1 MGGALA
7 GYPKGRKPRQ
17 RHRESRSVAST
28 KRGGARPSTSR
39 SVMSLIFTTNV
50 ENQEELMLR
59 KLMLVTVAGALTMV
73 QGAAAVAQAE
83 CGGIWAAH
91 CNAPKGPKS
100 KASDKAQTNDAAP
113 AASASPNAEANA
125 NENSAVAGATPPKA
139 SATGMANASPNS
151 AAATGTT
158 GAAANANA
166 AVVAGA
172 GALGASSIAGIA
184 AGQDVKGSDGT
195 VLGKISQ
202 VMKGPDGSI
211 SKVIVTSSS
220 GRSFPVAAGKLS
232 VSGGAVIV
240 SE

>member
-1 MGGALA
+1 
-7 GYPKGRKPRQ
+7 
-17 RHRESRSVAST
+17 
-28 KRGGARPSTSR
+28 
-39 SVMSLIFTTNV
+39 MSLICTTNV

-59 KLMLVTVAGALTMV
+59 NLMLVGAAGALTMV
-73 QGAAAVAQAE
+73 QGAAVAQAQ

-91 CNAPKGPKS
+91 CNSPKGIKAKS
-100 KASDKAQTNDAAP
+100 TEKAQPNDATP

-125 NENSAVAGATPPKA
+125 NANSAVAGATPPEA
-139 SATGMANASPNS
+139 SATGVANANPNS

-158 GAAANANA
+158 GAAADANA
-166 AVVAGA
+166 AVVAGV

-220 GRSFPVAAGKLS
+220 GRSFPVVAGKLS

-240 SE
+240 TDSGDQ